1 VPEAAPDFWAFLSY
15 SSHDSATAI
24 WIQRALETYRVPQR
38 LVGRTTPAGPAPRK
52 FSPIFRDRT
61 ELAADPDL
69 TARIA
74 AALKTSAYLIVLCS
88 SQSAKSRWVDEEIT
102 LFRGLHGSS
111 RIFSVI
117 LDGRPNDDH
126 ESCFPPA
133 LRYRSIP
140 GAPERTEP
148 IAADLRAGGDGRRMA
163 RLKLLA
169 GMLGVGLD
177 ELARRDAQRRNRQLV
192 AITAASLAGL
202 AVMAIL
208 AAAAMIGRND
218 AQRQRAQAEGLIEF
232 MLTDLRKKLEPGG
245 RLDAM
250 DGVSG
255 EALKYYGAQRPADL
269 DAQSLARRAR
279 ALRLMGEIK
288 VQRGDL
294 SDALKDFEQ
303 AAATTAELLGRS
315 RGDGQIIFNHA
326 QNVFW
331 VGEIARQRGDV
342 SKSEIAFHLYRD
354 LAGRLTRIDAR
365 NDEWWAEV
373 AYAESA
379 LGVLFLQ
386 EGRAPEAYG
395 AFERSLSVVEGLSQR
410 KPDDLNL
417 QLELGQSHAWL
428 ADVLQKQGRLA
439 ETRSHTKTELE
450 IYRAILAKDPTIRQA
465 KFSTIDALQTIG
477 RLAVFEGDQQVAMTA
492 FTESAQRAEA
502 LLDGERDNMDSAAVA
517 ALTHVSA
524 GEALL
529 ASGAVHAA
537 RTAQQRADELLK
549 APLAHD
555 ANVALWRGYRDR
567 ADLLEAAIAAASGE
581 ADRALQ
587 LDRSLL
593 ARLGMPGSAKL
604 NTEAFWLLSRARL
617 QTGDDLAALGRSR
630 EATEQWNAIIKN
642 LSGPIEIYEPRLL
655 EVLVTAE
662 SRLGRTADA
671 QAAAKRLQNLF
682 QPPAE
687 PGVAP

>member
-1 VPEAAPDFWAFLSY
+1 VPETAPNFWAFLSY
-15 SSHDSATAI
+15 SSHDRATAI
-24 WIQRALETYRVPQR
+24 WIQRALETYRVPER

-52 FSPIFRDRT
+52 FRPIFRDGT

-74 AALKTSAYLIVLCS
+74 AALETSAYLIVLCS
-88 SQSAKSRWVDEEIT
+88 LQSAKSHWVDEEIT
-102 LFRGLHGSS
+102 RFRNLHGSS

-117 LDGRPNDDH
+117 LDGSPNDTH

-133 LRYRSIP
+133 LRYRSIS
-140 GAPERTEP
+140 GAAERAEP
-148 IAADLRAGGDGRRMA
+148 IAADLRAGGEGRRMA

-177 ELARRDAQRRNRQLV
+177 ELVRRDAQRRNRQLV

-202 AVMAIL
+202 TVMAIL
-208 AAAAMIGRND
+208 ATAAVIGRND

-255 EALKYYGAQRPADL
+255 EALKYYGAQKPADL

-279 ALRLMGEIK
+279 ALRLMGEITI
-288 VQRGDL
+288 QRGDL
-294 SDALKDFEQ
+294 SDALKNFEQ
-303 AAATTAELLGRS
+303 AAATTAELLDRS
-315 RGDGQIIFNHA
+315 PGDAQIIFNHA

-331 VGEIARQRGDV
+331 VGEIARQRGNIA
-342 SKSEIAFHLYRD
+342 KSEISFHQYLD

-386 EGRAPEAYG
+386 AGRAPEAYG
-395 AFERSLSVVEGLSQR
+395 AFERSLSVVAGLSQR
-410 KPDDLNL
+410 KPDDLVL
-417 QLELGQSHAWL
+417 QVELGQSHAWL
-428 ADVLQKQGRLA
+428 ADALQKQGRLA
-439 ETRSHTKTELE
+439 EARSNTETELK
-450 IYRAILAKDPTIRQA
+450 IYRAILVKDPTIRQA
-465 KFSTIDALQTIG
+465 RFSTIDALQTIG
-477 RLAVFEGDQQVAMTA
+477 RLAALEGEREAALAA

-517 ALTHVSA
+517 ALTHVTA

-529 ASGAVHAA
+529 ALGSVYPA
-537 RTAQQRADELLK
+537 RTAQQRADELLN
-549 APLAHD
+549 AALAHD
-555 ANVALWRGYRDR
+555 AGVALWRIYRDR
-567 ADLLEAAIAAASGE
+567 ADLLDAAIAAASGE

-587 LDRSLL
+587 LDRSVL
-593 ARLGMPGSAKL
+593 ARLDTPESAKP
-604 NTEAFWLLSRARL
+604 NTEASWLLSRALL
-617 QTGDDLAALGRSR
+617 QTGDNLAALRRSR
-630 EATEQWNAIIKN
+630 EATEHWNAITKN
-642 LSGPIEIYEPRLL
+642 LSGPIENFEPRLL
-655 EVLVTAE
+655 EVLATAE

-671 QAAAKRLQNLF
+671 QAVAKRLQNLF
-682 QPPAE
+682 QP
-687 PGVAP
+687 VAKPTVSP

>member
-1 VPEAAPDFWAFLSY
+1 VPETAFDFWAFLSY
-15 SSHDSATAI
+15 SSHDRATAI

-52 FSPIFRDRT
+52 FRPIFRDRT

-74 AALKTSAYLIVLCS
+74 DALKKSAYLIVLCS

-102 LFRGLHGSS
+102 RFRTLHGSS

-140 GAPERTEP
+140 GTPEQAEP

-177 ELARRDAQRRNRQLV
+177 ELVRRDAQRRNKQLV
-192 AITAASLAGL
+192 AITATSLAGL
-202 AVMAIL
+202 TVMAIL
-208 AAAAMIGRND
+208 AAAALIGRND
-218 AQRQRAQAEGLIEF
+218 AQRQRSQAEGLIEF
-232 MLTDLRKKLEPGG
+232 MLTDLRKRLEPGG

-250 DGVSG
+250 DGVSS

-269 DAQSLARRAR
+269 DARSLARRAR
-279 ALRLMGEIK
+279 ALRLMGEIT

-315 RGDGQIIFNHA
+315 PGDGQIIFNHA

-331 VGEIARQRGDV
+331 VGEIARQRGNIAKAEV
-342 SKSEIAFHLYRD
+342 SFHLYLD
-354 LAGRLTRIDAR
+354 LARRLTRIDAR

-386 EGRAPEAYG
+386 EGRVPEAYG
-395 AFERSLSVVEGLSQR
+395 AFERSLNVVAGLSQR
-410 KPDDLNL
+410 RPDDLSL
-417 QLELGQSHAWL
+417 QVELGQSHAWL
-428 ADVLQKQGRLA
+428 ADALQKQGRLA
-439 ETRSHTKTELE
+439 ETRSHTETELK

-477 RLAVFEGDQQVAMTA
+477 KLAAFEGDQEASLA
-492 FTESAQRAEA
+492 ALAESAQRAEA

-529 ASGAVHAA
+529 ASGSVKSA

-549 APLAHD
+549 AALAHD
-555 ANVALWRGYRDR
+555 AGVALWRSYRDR
-567 ADLLEAAIAAASGE
+567 TDLLDAAIAASSGE

-587 LDRSLL
+587 LDRSVL
-593 ARLGMPGSAKL
+593 ARLVTPESAKP
-604 NTEAFWLLSRARL
+604 NTEAFWLLSRALL
-617 QTGDDLAALGRSR
+617 QTGDDLSALHRSH
-630 EATEQWNAIIKN
+630 EAEEQWNSIIKN
-642 LSGPIEIYEPRLL
+642 LSGPIESYEPRLL
-655 EVLVTAE
+655 QVLACAE
-662 SRLGRTADA
+662 ARLGRTADA

-682 QPPAE
+682 QSAAKPIVSP
-687 PGVAP
+687 